1 MFTLKRRDAAERGGT
16 AVSSPPVAHRRG
28 PTFNR
33 AVVLGVTVSVAW
45 LGLPGLAQGAPQY
58 APTGTLVTDS
68 LSRTVTGG
76 WGSATVGGAY
86 TVSPAA
92 SASVTATG
100 GQFALTAGKAAEA
113 VLSSVKTQDII
124 ASADF
129 SNALV
134 SGGSANIYQELRLR
148 DSADAAYAVRLKTTG
163 TVGTVAITKVIG
175 TSATTMVKQDL
186 AAPVRAGGWTSVEI
200 QLTGTNP
207 VTISARAWPA
217 GTAKPAWQLS
227 YSDAAA
233 DRVTATGAFSVWGY
247 VSTSG
252 SSSVLKTRNL
262 SAQAVALPPTFV
274 HPGILLGT
282 QQLGFVKAKIAAGA
296 EPWTSALAKA
306 KAEKP
311 NTGLNSGVPYSS
323 LTWTPRVRAYVGCGP
338 NHSPEEGCY
347 DENND
352 AMAAYTDALM
362 WSYTGNAAY
371 GKMAIKILNAW
382 SATFVN
388 HKFDLG
394 TYSDGVL
401 QAAWAGSV
409 FPRAAEIIRYTYTPA
424 AGQETLDVPRFSD
437 MLTRAFLP
445 LVINGWNGAG
455 ANWLTSMAEATMAI
469 GIFTDNRDTFNNGVG
484 DWRGNIPAIIYM
496 AGDKNLNPVLAGM
509 PISPP
514 GTMYDSPKMTRAAF
528 LNYWHNPT
536 KFISGLEVETN
547 RDINHM
553 AMGFGGMI
561 NGAETARLQGIDLY
575 GEQKARI
582 VAGMELN
589 TGYIYAAVK
598 NGQNPPPGWVGTQ
611 PINTTNG
618 AWKITWEIGYNHF
631 ANRLG
636 IPMPNTA
643 KLLKDVVRPSNWR
656 TTLFMD
662 YETLTS
668 YGTP

>member
-1 MFTLKRRDAAERGGT
+1 MSIACLGIPAVAQAA
-16 AVSSPPVAHRRG
+16 PV
-28 PTFNR
+28 
-33 AVVLGVTVSVAW
+33 
-45 LGLPGLAQGAPQY
+45 Y
-58 APTGTLVTDS
+58 APSGTLVTDS
-68 LSRTVTGG
+68 LSRAVTGG

-92 SASVTATG
+92 SASVTAAG
-100 GQFALTAGKAAEA
+100 GQFVLNGGKAAEA
-113 VLSSVKTQDII
+113 VLAGVKTQDAI

-129 SNALV
+129 ANSLV
-134 SGGSANIYQELRLR
+134 SGGSLNTYQELRLR

-175 TSATTMVKQDL
+175 STGTTMVKQDL
-186 AAPVRAGGWTSVEI
+186 PTAVKAGGWTSVEVQI
-200 QLTGTNP
+200 TGTNP

-217 GTAKPAWQLS
+217 GSAKPAWQLS
-227 YSDAAA
+227 YSDSAA
-233 DRVTATGAFSVWGY
+233 DRVTASGVFSVWGY
-247 VSTSG
+247 VSSSG
-252 SSSVLKTRNL
+252 SSSTLKARNL

-282 QQLGFVKAKIAAGA
+282 SQLSFVKAKIAAGA

-311 NTGLNSGVPYSS
+311 NIGKNSGVPYSS
-323 LTWTPRVRAYVGCGP
+323 LTWTPRPIAYVGCGP
-338 NHSPEEGCY
+338 NHNPEEGCY

-371 GKMAIKILNAW
+371 AQMAVKILNAW

-388 HKFDLG
+388 HKFNMG

-424 AGQETLDVPRFSD
+424 AGQAALDVPRFSD

-484 DWRGNIPAIIYM
+484 DWRSNVPAIIYM
-496 AGDKNLNPVLAGM
+496 AGDQNLNPVLAGM

-514 GTMYDSPKMTRAAF
+514 GTMYDSPKMTRASF
-528 LNYWHNPT
+528 LSYWHNPT

-553 AMGFGGMI
+553 AMGFGGLI

-598 NGQNPPPGWVGTQ
+598 SGQNPPPGWVGTK
-611 PINTTNG
+611 PIDTTNG
-618 AWKITWEIGYNHF
+618 AWKITWEIGYNEF

-636 IPMPNTA
+636 ISMPNTE